1 MLEPAG
7 SHGVWGLDDYHCLTF
22 VFGAAQLCGHDS
34 IKPSSI
40 SDSDVLTTYSSSY
53 LYIES
58 ISFIKKIK
66 SKAPFYETSPMLHDI
81 SSLDDWTK
89 VYLGLTRLFQGNRS
103 NQCLSIFFTTLISI
117 LYIY

>member
-22 VFGAAQLCGHDS
+22 VFGSAQLCNHEI

-40 SDSDVLTTYSSSY
+40 NNQDILDKYAASY
-53 LYIES
+53 LYIEG

-66 SKAPFYETSPMLHDI
+66 SKC
-81 SSLDDWTK
+81 
-89 VYLGLTRLFQGNRS
+89 N
-103 NQCLSIFFTTLISI
+103 
-117 LYIY
+117 